1 MDQHVAKVRGT
12 DAGLLLAEET
22 ELPDEVAYLL
32 TWYYE
37 LAGNGNLT
45 FSEIQ
50 SWSNLKKTFPEPF
63 EVDAL
68 MTLDR
73 LRRVAEYETLK
84 KETNN

>member
-1 MDQHVAKVRGT
+1 MAKVRGT

-50 SWSNLKKTFPEPF
+50 AWSILKKTFPDPF
-63 EVDAL
+63 EVEAL

-73 LRRVAEYETLK
+73 LRRVADYETLK
-84 KETNN
+84 KGANN